1 VGAGGGLGVLPTVY
15 AKLSGLVTETE
26 NFRFTKHQFKPLL
39 DTALEAFGP
48 ERLLFGSDWPVCLLA
63 ASYGEVLG
71 IVKVFIA
78 ELSSDQQAAI
88 MGNNARYFYQ
98 L

>member
-1 VGAGGGLGVLPTVY
+1 
-15 AKLSGLVTETE
+15 
-26 NFRFTKHQFKPLL
+26 
-39 DTALEAFGP
+39 
-48 ERLLFGSDWPVCLLA
+48 LLA